1 MTRWFRADLHVHT
14 VLSPCAAVE
23 MTPRNIIRHAQSAG
37 IDIVAITDHNAGDNV
52 TAALRCAMGTDV
64 TVVPGMEVQTRE
76 EVHLLTLFEKMR
88 DFAKWC
94 DFVTHHRS
102 TLQNDD
108 QKFGAQFVVDEADEL
123 IRIEPNMLLAST
135 DLSVEEVAGQVAGMG
150 VITVGSRQDNELF
163 FAQCQKHNVPLAFG
177 MKGDMDAF
185 PPDFL
190 RKVLMY
196 CKLIFCNETERE
208 AMERVLG
215 HDLGELLQHGSAVAI
230 VTTLGGEGSRYQTKE
245 GSGTVPIYRGV
256 TVVDTTGSG
265 DAYISGFL
273 YGFMQGRAVRECA
286 MLGAV
291 VASFALEQVG
301 CCTGLPDEESLL
313 ARFEAFKAQGKG
325 AD

>member
-52 TAALRCAMGTDV
+52 AAALRCAMGTDV

-94 DFVTHHRS
+94 DFVAHHRS

-123 IRIEPNMLLAST
+123 VRIETSMLLAST

-150 VITVGSRQDNELF
+150 GIAIAAHVDRPSFSVLSQLGFI
-163 FAQCQKHNVPLAFG
+163 
-177 MKGDMDAF
+177 
-185 PPDFL
+185 PPDSGLDAVEVSRNMRVDQALGNFPAIGSL
-190 RKVLMY
+190 PVISSSDAHMIDDFISGPKTM
-196 CKLIFCNETERE
+196 FFME
-208 AMERVLG
+208 AP
-215 HDLGELLQHGSAVAI
+215 
-230 VTTLGGEGSRYQTKE
+230 TLSEIRQALAGKE
-245 GSGTVPIYRGV
+245 GRRVHR
-256 TVVDTTGSG
+256 
-265 DAYISGFL
+265 
-273 YGFMQGRAVRECA
+273 
-286 MLGAV
+286 
-291 VASFALEQVG
+291 
-301 CCTGLPDEESLL
+301 
-313 ARFEAFKAQGKG
+313 
-325 AD
+325 